1 MTLAVKR
8 LQANKISKSAWDAL
22 RCEAPSVF
30 GAAGSK
36 TKYALCEKHVPEL
49 TIEATDPLLHKKRQ
63 CLKRLC
69 RLTKYRSN
77 S

>member
-1 MTLAVKR
+1 MRLAVAK
-8 LQANKISKSAWDAL
+8 LEANKTSASAWDAL

-36 TKYALCEKHVPEL
+36 TKYALGEKHVPEL

-69 RLTKYRSN
+69 R
-77 S
+77 